1 MNENAAPT
9 ANLDI
14 LTETVTDSRA
24 EPSATP
30 QMRTLFD
37 ELDKAASQSAS
48 IIAARVGKPAAA
60 AQRRAKKRPSQK
72 RVNSYWSCFIVAVM
86 VGVAAM
92 GLQILSHDA
101 IWSALNLP
109 TLKYWYNYVP
119 RDVLRFLVHL
129 TGSPQLILVTGPF
142 VYPVAAIGIS
152 FCVALAVG
160 VGKKR
165 IEAIVRLAGFAW
177 DRNSFCRGWLITGT
191 TGSGKND
198 KRNRGPVSPGLPT
211 REGNTSR

>member
-24 EPSATP
+24 APSATP
-30 QMRTLFD
+30 KMRALFD
-37 ELDKAASQSAS
+37 ELDKAASQSGS

-60 AQRRAKKRPSQK
+60 AQRRAKKRPNQK
-72 RVNSYWSCFIVAVM
+72 RVNSYWSCLIVAVLI
-86 VGVAAM
+86 GIAAM
-92 GLQILSHDA
+92 GVQILSHDA
-101 IWSALNLP
+101 VWSTLNLP

-152 FCVALAVG
+152 FCIALRRRRGQEENRGDCPVG
-160 VGKKR
+160 R
-165 IEAIVRLAGFAW
+165 IRL
-177 DRNSFCRGWLITGT
+177 
-191 TGSGKND
+191 GSKLVLPGLAHNRCYGGRQD
-198 KRNRGPVSPGLPT
+198 CQRNRGPVSPGLPT